1 MIIAAQ
7 HADWATVWD
16 PESQQ
21 KARGIACNLGA
32 QSTVCQLLSE
42 SHLQV
47 GAFTCWNP
55 TPKFG
60 YNVASF
66 RLVGQT
72 TIAPMCRISRE
83 SMARWHRGGAACAI
97 RNPEWVDQRVQGPRS
112 SRSALDCQHHCRSQD
127 QATYQE
133 RHHGIFV
140 VQCGPM
146 VTGPRPMCRI
156 SWQRTSCGTTLAGP
170 GATCAA

>member
-1 MIIAAQ
+1 MPTGQQYGIRSLSRRHEEL
-7 HADWATVWD
+7 HATLV
-16 PESQQ
+16 PNRPYVSCSVKVIYRLEPLP
-21 KARGIACNLGA
+21 I
-32 QSTVCQLLSE
+32 E
-42 SHLQV
+42 
-47 GAFTCWNP
+47 NP

-97 RNPEWVDQRVQGPRS
+97 RNPESVDQRVQGPRS

-133 RHHGIFV
+133 CHHGIFV
-140 VQCGPM
+140 AQCGPM

-170 GATCAA
+170 VATCAA